1 MTVVNTQEAQ
11 NLREGINIE
20 ARIANKDSVREVN
33 TKYGPSS
40 VCTFT
45 LEDDSGNILL
55 NIWGEDIAK
64 FGVGDTVR
72 VANAYT
78 STFKGNVQ
86 LNVPK
91 SGSVEKI

>member
-1 MTVVNTQEAQ
+1 MTVVNTQEAH
-11 NLREGINIE
+11 NLRQDISIE
-20 ARIANKDSVREVN
+20 ARVSAKDQVREVT
-33 TKYGPSS
+33 TKYGQNS

-45 LEDDSGNILL
+45 LTDDVGEILL

-72 VANAYT
+72 VTNAYT
-78 STFKGNVQ
+78 TTYKGKVQ

-91 SGSVEKI
+91 TGRVEKI